1 MINQTDIHSINF
13 SQPFLPMK
21 QLAKECGVSYKWLER
36 EIHTIK
42 KSGIQIQVIEGVKYS
57 VIPGRLKLTN
67 QSYIWNPKIFY
78 HYYYLPRTQD
88 NLTERPI
95 QVKNNNTVMFFNNS
109 NKERR
114 AI

>member
-1 MINQTDIHSINF
+1 
-13 SQPFLPMK
+13 MK

-36 EIHTIK
+36 EINTIK
-42 KSGIQIQVIEGVKYS
+42 KNGVDVQVIEGVKYS

-88 NLTERPI
+88 NVTDRPL
-95 QVKNNNTVMFFNNS
+95 QVRKSDTVIFINKS
-109 NKERR
+109 NQQRK
-114 AI
+114 II

>member
-1 MINQTDIHSINF
+1 MTDQSDIHSINF

-36 EIHTIK
+36 EISIIK
-42 KSGIQIQVIEGVKYS
+42 STGVEVQLIEGVKYS

-67 QSYIWNPKIFY
+67 RSYIWNPKIFY

-88 NLTERPI
+88 NVTDRAL
-95 QVKNNNTVMFFNNS
+95 QVRKSNTVMFI
-109 NKERR
+109 NKPNEQRK
-114 AI
+114 II